1 MIKIIYFFLA
11 IGSYLFISS
20 IITSPSYAQNNGV
33 VVISEDNGRGVVCY
47 AKNHSTEHISC
58 VKVK

>member
-1 MIKIIYFFLA
+1 MIKIIAAFLA
-11 IGSYLFISS
+11 IGSYIFISS
-20 IITSPSYAQNNGV
+20 IISSPSHAQSNGIV
-33 VVISEDNGRGVVCY
+33 VVSEDHGRGVVCY